1 MRWTEMM
8 DSEFGDLSLF
18 LVLTHMGHET
28 LGNLSLSVTYLSA
41 KWDTKNIYRLL
52 TRILNIPQCLAH
64 HVC

>member
-28 LGNLSLSVTYLSA
+28 LGNLSLSATYLSA
-41 KWDTKNIYRLL
+41 KWDTKNI
-52 TRILNIPQCLAH
+52 
-64 HVC
+64 